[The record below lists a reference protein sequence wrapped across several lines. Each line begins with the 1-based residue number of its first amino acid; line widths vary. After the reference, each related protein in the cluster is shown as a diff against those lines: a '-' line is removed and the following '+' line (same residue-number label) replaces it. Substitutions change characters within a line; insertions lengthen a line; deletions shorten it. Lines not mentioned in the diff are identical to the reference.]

1 MGTPPG
7 FLLNGR
13 QTRERQPTLKFGI
26 AVTTSV
32 TPATTAIAQ
41 AAYVTAM
48 TDEIER
54 LGFDSLWVS
63 DRTVYPN
70 DLVDR
75 YPDMYGPGLANPD
88 AQNVLEALTTLSY
101 AAGRTSRAD
110 SGRVRLGVSV
120 LVLPFRNAVLNTKM
134 LNTLDV
140 LSGGRLILGV
150 GTGWMPEEFA
160 AMGASFDDRGR
171 VTDEH
176 LDLFRASEANADP
189 DVSGDYVQ
197 IHGMR
202 LFPQPAQR
210 PRVPVWIGGNSRR
223 ALRRAAEYGDNW
235 HCIRLTPD
243 EIAVQK
249 PLLEAACETAGRD
262 PASVGVSIRTS
273 VTMGDTATG
282 HEHSEQR
289 GLMTGSPADIIEDIE
304 SYRTAGVDYMVLSVV
319 GNSTE
324 ETLENLNRFNTEVRP
339 HFN

>member
-75 YPDMYGPGLANPD
+75 YPDMYGPGLADPD

-134 LNTLDV
+134 LELARLARDLAFFYRLKYFRFFFQLTTDSTGTWRTELLRNTL
-140 LSGGRLILGV
+140 
-150 GTGWMPEEFA
+150 
-160 AMGASFDDRGR
+160 
-171 VTDEH
+171 
-176 LDLFRASEANADP
+176 
-189 DVSGDYVQ
+189 
-197 IHGMR
+197 
-202 LFPQPAQR
+202 
-210 PRVPVWIGGNSRR
+210 
-223 ALRRAAEYGDNW
+223 
-235 HCIRLTPD
+235 
-243 EIAVQK
+243 
-249 PLLEAACETAGRD
+249 
-262 PASVGVSIRTS
+262 
-273 VTMGDTATG
+273 
-282 HEHSEQR
+282 
-289 GLMTGSPADIIEDIE
+289 
-304 SYRTAGVDYMVLSVV
+304 
-319 GNSTE
+319 
-324 ETLENLNRFNTEVRP
+324 
-339 HFN
+339 